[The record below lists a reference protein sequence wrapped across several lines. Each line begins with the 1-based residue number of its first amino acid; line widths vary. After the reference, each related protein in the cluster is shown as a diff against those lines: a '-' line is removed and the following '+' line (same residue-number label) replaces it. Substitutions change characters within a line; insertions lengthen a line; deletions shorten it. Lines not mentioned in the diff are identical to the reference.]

1 MTRRFVIALAALSL
15 LAASCGGDE
24 PEQIPIPAVPAGVVP
39 AKVEASGGLVIQPN
53 ESEEIGDAFT
63 SVGPRSLVVEGRVWE
78 VRQGERLVG
87 ALQLATLK
95 PRADT
100 RKEDDRE
107 AIHRI
112 LPTEPAELDFFG
124 TPVYLSK
131 DGQRSVFLWFG
142 RQVFGVLQL
151 KGDLDAEA
159 VADELITVVLQ
170 DDKWPGLPPEAF
182 EVDADDEGEG
192 A

>member
-1 MTRRFVIALAALSL
+1 MIRRFVLVVVTISCI
-15 LAASCGGDE
+15 AASCGGDDAE
-24 PEQIPIPAVPAGVVP
+24 DIPVPAVPAGVVP
-39 AKVEASGGLVIQPN
+39 PRVEASGGLVIQPN
-53 ESEEIGDAFT
+53 ESEEIGVAFR
-63 SVGPRSLVVEGRVWE
+63 SVGPRSLVAEGRVWE

-170 DDKWPGLPPEAF
+170 DDTWPGLPPEAF
-182 EVDADDEGEG
+182 EVEEDVEE
-192 A
+192 